1 MYVLGLG
8 VFVASSIGCALSG
21 SVGTLI
27 GARLVQGM
35 GAALVLPLSL
45 SLVSDAFP
53 IEKRGAA
60 IGIWGGITGLGVA
73 AGPCSAD

>member
-1 MYVLGLG
+1 

-27 GARLVQGM
+27 GARLVQGI

-45 SLVSDAFP
+45 SLISDACD
-53 IEKRGAA
+53 A
-60 IGIWGGITGLGVA
+60 IRAVA
-73 AGPCSAD
+73 ESVWA